1 VQRGGYLFLPGF
13 SFLYDVIHGWMT
25 RWMDG
30 RDEKASRKTITT
42 SFNIWGAGDIVT
54 EITREKIIDGDG
66 DGSIA
71 RENPNRE
78 AWR

>member
-30 RDEKASRKTITT
+30 RDEKA
-42 SFNIWGAGDIVT
+42 
-54 EITREKIIDGDG
+54 
-66 DGSIA
+66 
-71 RENPNRE
+71 
-78 AWR
+78 